1 MFLFCL
7 FVCLFVCFNRISSR
21 EAQLEARQLEEQNP
35 LTLAEQ
41 FRLMLFF
48 LEEELAEDPQ
58 INSKQQFP
66 HVKGHAIEEMLLT
79 CYQRYCK

>member
-1 MFLFCL
+1 MLNYYDDIL
-7 FVCLFVCFNRISSR
+7 HSAR
-21 EAQLEARQLEEQNP
+21 EIQQEQRKLEEQNP
-35 LTLAEQ
+35 LTLAEL

-58 INSKQQFP
+58 VNSKQQFP